1 MGKPS
6 GEDIMEDSL
15 VMLERPQLTAPYFIV
30 GLNGWLNAG
39 EVSTGSIDYLRRKV
53 GARKFA
59 TVNTQGFYIY
69 QIPSSNPEL
78 TLRPKAQISEGLV
91 KNLELPKNELF
102 FWKSGGEHDLILFL
116 GFEPNLNW
124 PEFCQIIFDVARDF
138 QVSRIYCLGSFF
150 DQVPHTRETR
160 INVTVSHQ
168 HMRSE
173 FKNFTHFG
181 EYLGPCSFTTMM
193 IFQGWEQDIEVAG
206 LSARSPIYINDLN
219 SKGCYDLLKKV
230 LNLMDLRID
239 LLDLKEAGEELV
251 ETLDRAFSE
260 NSTALEQLKKIEE
273 LYDGV
278 FGEELPPGPDEGF
291 DKLMEEVSRMK
302 REGRKPH

>member
-1 MGKPS
+1 M
-6 GEDIMEDSL
+6 DDRL
-15 VMLERPQLTAPYFIV
+15 VLLERPQLNAPYLLI

-39 EVSTGSIDYLRRKV
+39 EVSTGSIEYLRRKV
-53 GARKFA
+53 GAQKFA
-59 TVNTQGFYIY
+59 YVNTRDFYVY
-69 QIPSSNPEL
+69 QIPTSTPEL

-102 FWKSGGEHDLILFL
+102 FWKSGSEHDLILFL

-124 PEFCQIIFDVARDF
+124 PDFCQNIFDVARDF
-138 QVSRIYCLGSFF
+138 QVPRIYCLGSFL

-168 HMRSE
+168 YMRSE

-193 IFQGWEQDIEVAG
+193 IFQGREQNIEVAG

-230 LNLMDLRID
+230 LTIINLRID

-260 NSTALEQLKKIEE
+260 NSTALDQLKKMEE

-278 FGEELPPGPDEGF
+278 FGKEPPPGPDEGY
-291 DKLMEEVSRMK
+291 DKLMEEVLKMK

>member
-1 MGKPS
+1 MDKR
-6 GEDIMEDSL
+6 L
-15 VMLERPQLTAPYFIV
+15 VMLERPQLNAPYILI

-39 EVSTGSIDYLRRKV
+39 EVSTGSIEYLRRKV
-53 GARKFA
+53 GAQKFA
-59 TVNTQGFYIY
+59 YVNTPDFYVY
-69 QIPSSNPEL
+69 QIPTSNPEL

-102 FWKSGGEHDLILFL
+102 FWKSGMEHDLILFL

-124 PEFCQIIFDVARDF
+124 PDFCQIIFEVARDF
-138 QVSRIYCLGSFF
+138 QVPRIYFLGSFF

-193 IFQGWEQDIEVAG
+193 IFQGREQDIEVVG
-206 LSARSPIYINDLN
+206 LSTRSPIYINDLN
-219 SKGCYDLLKKV
+219 SKACYDLLKKV
-230 LNLMDLRID
+230 SNLLELRFD

-260 NSTALEQLKKIEE
+260 NATALDQLKKMEE

-278 FGEELPPGPDEGF
+278 FGKEPTSGSDEGY
-291 DKLMEEVSRMK
+291 DKLMEEVLKMK